1 VRDLADFEPTTL
13 CARTLPVAALEHLAS
28 TFFLPTRFASASLA
42 M

>member
-13 CARTLPVAALEHLAS
+13 MRSNAPVAALEHLAS